1 MKESD
6 KFHKIVKRVLKNN
19 KLFVSQESLFHF
31 TDINGL
37 FGIIK
42 DDSLWLSERNY
53 MNDINDEIFIKSYV
67 RNFFTKSTDEWE
79 KFETELIPHKNQYIF
94 STSTDKD
101 SIHQWTYYGSK
112 DSYCIEF
119 DIEELIN
126 LFYKFNETK
135 DLYYGPVLYENEKTL
150 KIANKIITEYS
161 SLLYDKNSIFN
172 IENDNFDDE
181 KFSEFKRVYQY
192 FYSLIKQA
200 GHSCENEYRFTLQ
213 KENNPEFRTRNGLF
227 IPYIVVNS
235 METIN
240 KKLPIKKIY
249 IGPNSYETKAKENL
263 EYFLKK
269 NNYENVVVDK
279 SEMNIRR

>member
-1 MKESD
+1 MKESQ
-6 KFHKIVKRVLKNN
+6 KFHRIVKKVLDDNG
-19 KLFVSQESLFHF
+19 LFVSQDSLYHF

-37 FGIIK
+37 FGIIEK
-42 DDSLWLSERNY
+42 NELWLSERNY
-53 MNDINDEIFIKSYV
+53 MNDINDEIFVKTYV
-67 RNFFTKSTDEWE
+67 KRFFTKSKDEWE
-79 KFETELIPHKNQYIF
+79 QFENELIPSKNQYIF

-119 DIEELIN
+119 DRKSLID
-126 LFYKFNETK
+126 LFYRFNKAK
-135 DLYYGPVLYENEKTL
+135 DLYYGPVLYENKKTFE
-150 KIANKIITEYS
+150 IANNIISEYS
-161 SLLYDKNSIFN
+161 SLLYDKNSIFK
-172 IENDNFDDE
+172 IDNDNFDDK

-200 GHSCENEYRFTLQ
+200 GHSCENEYRFLLQ
-213 KENNPEFRTRNGLF
+213 NDNNPKFRIRNGLF

-235 METIN
+235 IETTK

-249 IGPNSYETKAKENL
+249 IGPNSYETNAKENL
-263 EYFLKK
+263 EYFLRK